1 MAATQPLVSVYVFFQ
16 TSRIGLRAEEVERR
30 RAVFGRNEVE
40 HEKKKNP
47 FSTFIKAF
55 INPFI
60 GVLTVLVVVSFILD
74 VLTADPGEQ
83 DWTAIIIISVMVVS
97 SSILKFRQEWK
108 AGASSESLLR
118 MVTNTC
124 YVRRVGNHDEE
135 IDIADLV
142 PGDLVMIAAGD
153 MIPADMRIIEAKDLF
168 VSQTA
173 LTGESDPIEK
183 HPHALK
189 GMTADKSLAELDNI
203 CFLGSNVVSGSAT
216 GIVFATGK
224 TLIWALLPKASP
236 AIVRQRLSIRASA
249 G

>member
-1 MAATQPLVSVYVFFQ
+1 MEEKKRQLGFCLRYREGIHGSDAAACLCLRFFQ

-97 SSILKFRQEWK
+97 SSILKFRQKWK
-108 AGASSESLLR
+108 A
-118 MVTNTC
+118 
-124 YVRRVGNHDEE
+124 
-135 IDIADLV
+135 
-142 PGDLVMIAAGD
+142 
-153 MIPADMRIIEAKDLF
+153 
-168 VSQTA
+168 
-173 LTGESDPIEK
+173 
-183 HPHALK
+183 
-189 GMTADKSLAELDNI
+189 
-203 CFLGSNVVSGSAT
+203 
-216 GIVFATGK
+216 
-224 TLIWALLPKASP
+224 
-236 AIVRQRLSIRASA
+236 
-249 G
+249 